1 MRVKEMA
8 DLAGTTTRTVRYY
21 HRLGLLPVPPTRG
34 AQRSY
39 DIEHLA
45 RLLRI
50 RWLVRSG
57 VPLKRVASLLD
68 KDTGSGE
75 HPGEGA
81 GAGPAA
87 LADSALTD
95 LRATRTE
102 IDARIAELEHQR
114 RRIDLLIA
122 KAASGKPL
130 SPLPRTV
137 TDYYGDLESRLSSP
151 GARRTLRA
159 KQHMLTL
166 LVVSG
171 MFPATA
177 VGLFLEE
184 YEQERDTVIDLF
196 ERFDSLKGQSLAR
209 PDTRERAHDLAREMC
224 SLITRHRHSARDLMS
239 SFTGGRISP
248 GVWAVY
254 GPLLRATYPDPVHRV
269 VVDEVLSSIAAD
281 PVLSTVIDPAVRKE
295 WLRV

>member
-50 RWLVRSG
+50 RWLVQSG
-57 VPLKRVASLLD
+57 VPLKRVADLLD
-68 KDTGSGE
+68 EDTGPDG
-75 HPGEGA
+75 PPDEG
-81 GAGPAA
+81 GSRTA
-87 LADSALTD
+87 LAD

-102 IDARIAELEHQR
+102 IDERIAELEHQR

-122 KAASGKPL
+122 KVSAGEAL
-130 SPLPRTV
+130 SPLPRAV
-137 TDYYGDLESRLSSP
+137 TDYYGDLERRLSRP

-171 MFPATA
+171 LFPATA

-196 ERFDSLKGQSLAR
+196 ERFDSLRGQSLAR
-209 PDTRERAHDLAREMC
+209 LETRERAHGLAREMC
-224 SLITRHRHSARDLMS
+224 ALITRHRHSSRDLMS
-239 SFTGGRISP
+239 SFTGGRLSP
-248 GVWAVY
+248 AVWAVY
-254 GPLLRATYPDPVHRV
+254 GPFLRTAYPDPVQRA
-269 VVDEVLSSIAAD
+269 VVDEVLSHIAAD

>member
-68 KDTGSGE
+68 KDTGPDG
-75 HPGEGA
+75 PPDEG
-81 GAGPAA
+81 GSRTA
-87 LADSALTD
+87 LAD

-122 KAASGKPL
+122 KVSAGETL

-137 TDYYGDLESRLSSP
+137 TDYYGDLESRLSST
-151 GARRTLRA
+151 GARRALRA

-196 ERFDSLKGQSLAR
+196 ERFDSLRGQSLAR
-209 PDTRERAHDLAREMC
+209 PDTRERAHALAREMC
-224 SLITRHRHSARDLMS
+224 ALITRHRHSARDLMS

-295 WLRV
+295 WLRA

>member
-34 AQRSY
+34 AQRNY

-57 VPLKRVASLLD
+57 VPLKRVADLLD
-68 KDTGSGE
+68 EDSGCGE
-75 HPGEGA
+75 HPGEGSSRT
-81 GAGPAA
+81 AA
-87 LADSALTD
+87 LAD

-102 IDARIAELEHQR
+102 IDERIAELEHQR
-114 RRIDLLIA
+114 RRIDLLITKMSA
-122 KAASGKPL
+122 GETL
-130 SPLPRTV
+130 SPLPRAV
-137 TDYYGDLESRLSSP
+137 TDYYVDLESRLSRP

-171 MFPATA
+171 VFPATA

-196 ERFDSLKGQSLAR
+196 ERFDSLKGLSLAR
-209 PDTRERAHDLAREMC
+209 PDTRERAHGLARDLC
-224 SLITRHRHSARDLMS
+224 ALITRHRHSSCDLMG
-239 SFTGGRISP
+239 SFSGGRISP

-254 GPLLRATYPDPVHRV
+254 GPLLRAAYPDPVHRV
-269 VVDEVLSSIAAD
+269 IVDEVLSLIAED

>member
-21 HRLGLLPVPPTRG
+21 HRLGLLPVPPARG

-68 KDTGSGE
+68 EDTGPDG
-75 HPGEGA
+75 PPDEG
-81 GAGPAA
+81 GSRTA
-87 LADSALTD
+87 LAD

-137 TDYYGDLESRLSSP
+137 TDYYGDLESRLSST
-151 GARRTLRA
+151 GARRALRA

-196 ERFDSLKGQSLAR
+196 ERFDSLRGLSLAR
-209 PDTRERAHDLAREMC
+209 PDTRERAHALAREVC